1 VNINQTVNITGIKLF
16 NPIVD
21 YSSLFND
28 QCNSVSITIS
38 PSNGQITI
46 NVNNAMAGKV
56 YTIAITYDATSV
68 LGYSFNSLLGFKGIS
83 YPSPLFTFETLVDQN
98 LVPNSQV
105 TLPLIQKNWIEGDE
119 NESYEIKIHGYPNPS
134 LDAFRVYIESDDL
147 NTPGTLK
154 VMNVYGQV
162 IEEFKNV
169 KPGEVK
175 VFGKNYMKGAYII
188 TFKQGNKFGKTRLIR
203 Q

>member
-1 VNINQTVNITGIKLF
+1 MNINQTVNITGIKLF

-21 YSSLFND
+21 YSNLFND

-46 NVNNAMAGKV
+46 NVNNAMAGNV
-56 YTIAITYDATSV
+56 YTIAVTYDATSV
-68 LGYSFNSLLGFKGIS
+68 LGYSLNSLLGFKGIA
-83 YPSPLFTFETLVDQN
+83 YPTALYTFETLIDQKQ
-98 LVPNSQV
+98 VSNSLA
-105 TLPLIQKNWIEGDE
+105 TLALIPKNWDEDDE
-119 NESYEIKIHGYPNPS
+119 NEDCEIKIHGYPNPS
-134 LDAFRVYIESDDL
+134 LDAFHVHIESDDL

-175 VFGKNYMKGAYII
+175 VFGKNYMKGGYII